1 MVLNFTGLLYLFVGV
16 ATIFLFV
23 DKRKRLATLSHDIV
37 PELSDEAFNALKYHL
52 KRAYERILFLGVTF
66 LLLAFFHFT
75 NSSKEVKTFF
85 TIFLIFMFFYNIP
98 PRNKAMAIL
107 DYYDL
112 NQKILK
118 ERGFRL

>member
-1 MVLNFTGLLYLFVGV
+1 MVLNFTGLLYLFVGI

-23 DKRKRLATLSHDIV
+23 DKRKKLATLSHDIV
-37 PELSDEAFNALKYHL
+37 PELSDEAFKALKYHL

-66 LLLAFFHFT
+66 LLLAFFHFN

-85 TIFLIFMFFYNIP
+85 TIFLIFMFIYNIP